1 MIKNKWEFEIIK
13 SLIGQDVTA
22 ENLRCVDMYIS
33 KNVGIFI
40 PSIGFCEYAI
50 KPNHTH
56 PSYSFVI
63 LFDKK
68 TNFIKNIIDIPENK
82 YLLTCISPHIP
93 HEETPSDTF
102 TRYIA
107 IFINK
112 DFFNSCLSKYPGIKC
127 PDFLW
132 NQFAIDSII
141 LTYLN
146 KFMTEYE
153 ENFICKNEMLNNL
166 SYLITNEI
174 IRCIFNIKS
183 QHEICSNTE
192 INKICSYMEQH
203 FSEKIT
209 VESLSSLCN
218 MSQSS
223 FNRLFKK
230 EMSISPIEY
239 LIKLRLNKSKK
250 YLRETNYS
258 ITDISLK
265 CGFYSASHFS
275 SYFLKQF
282 GLSPS
287 EYHKIFTTN

>member
-1 MIKNKWEFEIIK
+1 MIKNQCEFEIIK

-22 ENLRCVDMYIS
+22 ENLKCVDMYIS

-50 KPNHTH
+50 KPHHSH

-63 LFDKK
+63 LFDKNS
-68 TNFIKNIIDIPENK
+68 NFIKNVIDIP
-82 YLLTCISPHIP
+82 
-93 HEETPSDTF
+93 
-102 TRYIA
+102 
-107 IFINK
+107 
-112 DFFNSCLSKYPGIKC
+112 
-127 PDFLW
+127 
-132 NQFAIDSII
+132 
-141 LTYLN
+141 
-146 KFMTEYE
+146 
-153 ENFICKNEMLNNL
+153 
-166 SYLITNEI
+166 
-174 IRCIFNIKS
+174 
-183 QHEICSNTE
+183 
-192 INKICSYMEQH
+192 
-203 FSEKIT
+203 
-209 VESLSSLCN
+209 
-218 MSQSS
+218 

-250 YLRETNYS
+250 YLRETDYS